1 MPNDSTFVIEIS
13 KKDGFPDPFANGLI
27 DDIRDLGIDI
37 KLNARINTVFWLKGA
52 ISEDEVDNA
61 AKELLCDPVVERYS
75 IGFSN
80 ANSGYHSFLIGF
92 LPGVSDPAGATA
104 LRGISELGID
114 GIRQVKTGKRF
125 LIAGDLSN
133 NELEL
138 IRDKLLMNK
147 VIQRT
152 MIDTDD
158 TFPKGSSIQ
167 PTSEIVPIRNLNG
180 DALDK
185 LSKDRVL
192 ALNRI
197 EMTIIQDYYI
207 KLDRDPSDVELET
220 LAQTWSEHCIHK
232 TLKSDY
238 VINDKE
244 RINNLLKSTV
254 FAATSEINHP
264 MCVSVFKDNAG
275 IIRFDDEHNIC
286 FKVETHNH
294 PSAIEP
300 YGGAGT
306 GIGGVIRDILG
317 CGLGAK
323 PIANTDIFCFAD
335 PETSHDELPKG
346 TLHPKRIM
354 KGVVAGV
361 RDYGNRMG
369 IPTINGSVNFH
380 PNYVGNPLVFCGTVG
395 IMPEWAS
402 FGDAQTGDKILV
414 IGGATGRDGIHGA
427 TFSSL
432 ELDEGSEIHSSGAVQ
447 IGNPITEKKFTD
459 VMLKCRDKKLFRAVT
474 DCGAGGLSSA
484 VGEMGEHTGAKVEL
498 NLVPLKYDGLQ
509 PWEIWVSEAQERMVF
524 AVPPENV
531 DEMIRLC
538 DEEDV
543 QSTIIGE
550 YTDTKRLELT
560 YDGKIICDIEMDFM
574 HNGCPLSTKDVVV
587 IHEPK
592 PLDGE
597 IPQAGF
603 EDILNKILSHPDV
616 ASKEWVVRQY
626 DHEVQGQS
634 AVKPFVG
641 VSNDGPSD
649 GSVIRPL
656 RDSKK
661 GIAIT
666 HGINTRLGEIDPYQ
680 MAAHSIDEAVRN
692 AVAVGAD
699 PKQMAIL
706 DNFAWGNV
714 RTPES
719 LGALY
724 EACRACYDV
733 AVKYKTPFISGKDS
747 LNNEYSHG
755 GEMIQ
760 IPHTLLISS
769 IAIVED
775 VDKTV
780 TMDLKCPGN
789 PLYIVGITKPGVAGS
804 YLSIITGLNGG
815 NIPNVEPD
823 DHIHDY
829 MILHDAIT
837 KGFVMSCHDVS
848 DGGIAAA
855 LSEMAFAG
863 GFGVSVDLAKIPTRD
878 NPSTAEIL
886 FGESPG
892 RLIVEILPENE
903 TVFTRAM
910 QSCSIK
916 MIGMVQDDDHLRIR
930 GLNGETCID
939 ADIYKLKKQWQK
951 TFDW

>member
-1 MPNDSTFVIEIS
+1 MPDDSTFVIEIS

-27 DDIRDLGIDI
+27 DDIRDIGIDA
-37 KLNARINTVFWLKGA
+37 KLKVQINTVFWLKGR
-52 ISEDEVDNA
+52 ISESEVEQA
-61 AKELLCDPVVERYS
+61 AKELLCDPVVEKFT
-75 IGFSN
+75 IGFGETEDGFKSC
-80 ANSGYHSFLIGF
+80 LVGF
-92 LPGVSDPAGATA
+92 LPGVTDPAGASA
-104 LRGISELGID
+104 LRGIRELGVD
-114 GIRQVKTGKRF
+114 GILNVKTGRHF
-125 LIAGDLSN
+125 LISGDLSDIQLN
-133 NELEL
+133 L

-152 MIDTDD
+152 MDTSDD
-158 TFPKGSSIQ
+158 PFPKGSTIK
-167 PTSEIVPIRNLNG
+167 PVSETVPIRQLDG

-192 ALNRI
+192 ALNRD
-197 EMTIIQDYYI
+197 EMTIIQNYYI
-207 KLDRDPSDVELET
+207 KINRDPSDVEIET

-232 TLKSDY
+232 TLTSDY
-238 VINDKE
+238 VINGETTVK
-244 RINNLLKSTV
+244 NLLKSTV

-275 IIRFDDEHNIC
+275 IIKFDDKNNIC

-335 PETSHDELPKG
+335 PETPHDELPKG
-346 TLHPKRIM
+346 TLHPKRVM
-354 KGVVAGV
+354 KGVVSGV

-380 PNYVGNPLVFCGTVG
+380 PSYVGNPLVYCGTVG

-402 FGDAQTGDKILV
+402 FGDAEPGDKILV

-432 ELDEGSEIHSSGAVQ
+432 ELDEDSEIHSSGAVQ

-484 VGEMGEHTGAKVEL
+484 VGEMGELTGAQVEL
-498 NLVPLKYDGLQ
+498 NLVPLKYEGLQ

-524 AVPPENV
+524 AVPPENA

-538 DEEDV
+538 EEEDV
-543 QSTIIGE
+543 SAIIIGE
-550 YTDTKRLELT
+550 FTNTKCLKMT
-560 YDGKIICDIEMDFM
+560 YDGKTVCDIEMEFM
-574 HNGCPLSTKDVVV
+574 HNGCPKSTKHV
-587 IHEPK
+587 IVKSELK
-592 PLDGE
+592 PLEGKV
-597 IPQAGF
+597 PQDGF
-603 EDILNKILSHPDV
+603 EDILCKILAHPDV
-616 ASKEWVVRQY
+616 TSKEWVVRQY

-634 AVKPFVG
+634 VVKPFVG
-641 VSNDGPSD
+641 ICNDGPSD
-649 GSVIRPL
+649 ASVIRPL
-656 RDSKK
+656 SNSKK
-661 GIAIT
+661 GIAIS
-666 HGINTRLGEIDPYQ
+666 HGLNTRLGEIDAYQ

-724 EACRACYDV
+724 ETCRACYDV
-733 AVKYKTPFISGKDS
+733 AIAYRTPFISGKDS

-780 TMDLKCPGN
+780 TMDFKRSGN
-789 PLYIVGITKPGVAGS
+789 LVYIIGKTKPGLAGS
-804 YLSIITGLNGG
+804 YLSIIAGLTGGK
-815 NIPNVEPD
+815 IPNVD
-823 DHIHDY
+823 TTSHLRDY
-829 MILHDAIT
+829 LYLHDAIN
-837 KGFVMSCHDVS
+837 KGLVVSCHDVS

-855 LSEMAFAG
+855 LAEMAFAG
-863 GFGVSVDLAKIPTRD
+863 GYGVAVDLAKMPAQN
-878 NPSTAEIL
+878 NPSNVELL

-892 RLIVEILPENE
+892 RLIIEVLPENE
-903 TVFTRAM
+903 TVFMRAM
-910 QSCSIK
+910 QTCSIS

-930 GLNGETCID
+930 GLKGETCID
-939 ADIYKLKKQWQK
+939 ADIYKLKNEWQK